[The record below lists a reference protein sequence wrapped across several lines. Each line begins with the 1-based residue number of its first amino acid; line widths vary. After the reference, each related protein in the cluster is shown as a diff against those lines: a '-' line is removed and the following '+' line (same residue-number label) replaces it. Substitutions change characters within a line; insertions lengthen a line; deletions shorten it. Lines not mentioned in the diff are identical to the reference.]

1 MRAGNFKIVL
11 LLAVAVFAVFVW
23 PTRYRYDHMKLG
35 DNNYPVRANRL
46 TGKTEVLAQ
55 GGWIEFPKAEG
66 DRQEQDL
73 PVEPGELTKITG
85 HAGLDSVGYFKG
97 DIYNGNTFDLGSI
110 VVEVEVQNSDKS
122 TDFTRTYDLR
132 ETFRALSDTEI
143 IERTDISLGRG
154 QSISWS
160 IKSAVKKSP

>member
-1 MRAGNFKIVL
+1 
-11 LLAVAVFAVFVW
+11 
-23 PTRYRYDHMKLG
+23 MKLG
-35 DNNYPVRANRL
+35 DNNYPVRTDRL

-55 GGWIEFPKAEG
+55 GGWIEFPKPER
-66 DRQEQDL
+66 DRQDQDL
-73 PVEPGELTKITG
+73 PVEPDELTKITG
-85 HAGLDSVGYFKG
+85 HAGLDTVGYFKG
-97 DIYNGNTFDLGSI
+97 DIYNGNAFDLASV
-110 VVEVEVQNSDKS
+110 VVEVEVQNPDKS

-160 IKSAVKKSP
+160 IKSALKKSL